1 MMYLSLILLIVLLQS
16 ITVYLDNK
24 SSMLDFFESI
34 SSGKV
39 AGAYTRRGMLLTL
52 SRTVF
57 YVVPPLLGVITKDS
71 DVALLFNLCI
81 AAALIN
87 LFFTFIQGVV
97 YNKIYLTEIF
107 TYQTHKI
114 LFKSSVFS
122 LGLVAFIFFLITPYL
137 LNILALYYPEDG
149 IWIVQLNHLL
159 NSIFVFYL
167 IFVFE
172 PQVSKKIDHGSDVN
186 IFRYHVFL
194 ARLYGRLILCIILFN
209 IGFFYEGL

>member
-1 MMYLSLILLIVLLQS
+1 MYSGLILLTILLQS
-16 ITVYLDNK
+16 ITVFLDNK

-39 AGAYTRRGMLLTL
+39 AGAYTKRGILLTI

-57 YVVPPLLGVITKDS
+57 YVVPPVLGIITKEADLII
-71 DVALLFNLCI
+71 LLNLCI

-87 LFFTFIQGVV
+87 LIFTFFQGLI

-107 TYQTHKI
+107 SYQTHKI
-114 LFKSSVFS
+114 LFKSPVFV
-122 LGLVAFIFFLITPYL
+122 LGLVAFIFFLITPYI

-167 IFVFE
+167 IFIFE
-172 PQVSKKIDHGSDVN
+172 PKVSKKIDQGFDVN
-186 IFRYHVFL
+186 IFRYHAFL
-194 ARLYGRLILCIILFN
+194 ARLYGRLILCILLFN
-209 IGFFYEGL
+209 ILIII